1 MKEQIINIRY
11 IDKGKL
17 VAILRG
23 RFPAPNEFQISVSPE
38 SLAQLHLLQCQLP
51 VRLEAPEPPRPRLC
65 HTEKSDWT
73 CAARLWFFP
82 CSSFL
87 LYTLL
92 RRPLVKIA
100 PG

>member
-38 SLAQLHLLQCQLP
+38 SLAQLRTSPP
-51 VRLEAPEPPRPRLC
+51 VSTASEA
-65 HTEKSDWT
+65 
-73 CAARLWFFP
+73 
-82 CSSFL
+82 
-87 LYTLL
+87 
-92 RRPLVKIA
+92 
-100 PG
+100 